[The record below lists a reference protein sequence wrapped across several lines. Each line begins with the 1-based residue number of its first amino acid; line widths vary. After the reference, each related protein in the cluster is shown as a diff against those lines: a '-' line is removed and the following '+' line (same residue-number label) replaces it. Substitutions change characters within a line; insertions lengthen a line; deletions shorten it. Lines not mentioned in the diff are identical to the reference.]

1 MGLGTT
7 ELVIILLI
15 VLVLFGAKRLPGLA
29 SSIGTSIKEFRS
41 AANEADEESGR
52 DGGSSTGDGG
62 SSTGDDRPRSSGADP
77 DPGR

>member
-41 AANEADEESGR
+41 ATNEPDEDGTR
-52 DGGSSTGDGG
+52 DDGSSA
-62 SSTGDDRPRSSGADP
+62 GDDRPRSSDP
-77 DPGR
+77 DPDSRR

>member
-41 AANEADEESGR
+41 ATNEPDE
-52 DGGSSTGDGG
+52 DGGTRGDPGAG
-62 SSTGDDRPRSSGADP
+62 EDRPRSDHDP
-77 DPGR
+77 DSGR